1 MGVAVVEDTGG
12 FTTRQFR
19 ASYALGRGLF
29 SRVAE
34 SFEAAAPHLFRPM
47 YALANMGHPSRVKNF
62 AVGFNHNTAD
72 GRPTV
77 GWESAPDIPE
87 GLRLRY
93 YGKFGGVPGG
103 ESARHLDQIGN
114 SILVQN
120 TGGNRGTVSPRAV
133 HSDATAA
140 RTEDRVRHAYSL
152 RAALCT

>member
-1 MGVAVVEDTGG
+1 LIERSCFMGVAVVEDTGG

-47 YALANMGHPSRVKNF
+47 YALANMGHPSRVKDF

-87 GLRLRY
+87 GLRLH
-93 YGKFGGVPGG
+93 GKFGGVPGG
-103 ESARHLDQIGN
+103 ESAGHFDEI
-114 SILVQN
+114 SYAVLVQN
-120 TGGNRGTVSPRAV
+120 AGGYRRTVATGTV
-133 HSDATAA
+133 HGDAAA
-140 RTEDRVRHAYSL
+140 AGNFR
-152 RAALCT
+152 